1 MSGGGG
7 GGMLGRAVE
16 QAQAQGQSSGSSHA
30 AYGSGTQ
37 GVSPPSTYYSP
48 YYGNAGSFE
57 NGMIG
62 GQYSRGGGN
71 VADVPGMNY
80 VSPPQTEAPAYIPSF
95 AFNPS
100 GLQAAYQN
108 MFDQFSRQYSGPQLA
123 SDLTATTAN
132 KVPTYQTA
140 AMTQA
145 NKRRDE
151 IPTNVHSVA
160 PSVAFQQLQQQL
172 AELQAYKAQQEAAQQ
187 SNQYGGNGTLQ
198 GGSWGGGGE

>member
-7 GGMLGRAVE
+7 GFLNTVVSKAAADSMG
-16 QAQAQGQSSGSSHA
+16 QGGDSSHA

-37 GVSPPSTYYSP
+37 GISPPSTYYSP
-48 YYGNAGSFE
+48 YYGNAGSFD
-57 NGMIG
+57 NGPIQ

-80 VSPPQTEAPAYIPSF
+80 VPPPQTEAPAYTSSF
-95 AFNPS
+95 GFNPS

-151 IPTNVHSVA
+151 IPTNVQSVA
-160 PSVAFQQLQQQL
+160 PSVQFQQLQQQL
-172 AELQAYKAQQEAAQQ
+172 AELQAYKAEQEAKAQQ
-187 SNQYGGNGTLQ
+187 SNQYGG
-198 GGSWGGGGE
+198 SWGGGGE

>member
-7 GGMLGRAVE
+7 GFLNTAIGKVAADSIG
-16 QAQAQGQSSGSSHA
+16 QGGGSSHA

-48 YYGNAGSFE
+48 YYGNAGSFD
-57 NGMIG
+57 NGPIQ

-80 VSPPQTEAPAYIPSF
+80 VPPPQTEAPAYTPSF
-95 AFNPS
+95 GFNPS

-160 PSVAFQQLQQQL
+160 PSVQFQQLQQQL
-172 AELQAYKAQQEAAQQ
+172 AELQAYKAEQEAKAQERN
-187 SNQYGGNGTLQ
+187 SYNPY